1 MRTAFYICAALLFL
15 TWYGSPAGAA
25 DFAAAF
31 LENGMGAR
39 GPGMGGAFAA
49 AVDDASAPYWNPAGL
64 VRTRG
69 KQVLAALAPLSLDRQ
84 QSSTSATVNVR
95 GELAFG
101 FAWLHA
107 GVDRIE
113 GRTGSGIPIGSIED
127 AENAF
132 LVAVARTLGSRL
144 AVGFTVKIL
153 DQRIDVPGWQE
164 AKATGN
170 GLDLGLQFRLS
181 DRLFLGAAA
190 RNLGA
195 RLDWKVQRGGQQ
207 ASSTEDD
214 LPRILVAGLAYR
226 PFSALLLAV
235 DFNQSDDAFANLGA
249 EWTVNPLLTLRGG
262 FHRLPD
268 DDHSAG
274 SLTAGLTLRPMRNQA
289 LQFHYA
295 YAADPLDA
303 GERSVFGLS
312 CKF

>member
-1 MRTAFYICAALLFL
+1 M
-15 TWYGSPAGAA
+15 
-25 DFAAAF
+25 D
-31 LENGMGAR
+31 AR

-69 KQVLAALAPLSLDRQ
+69 KQALAALMPLSLDRR
-84 QSSTSATVNVR
+84 QSSAAAALNVR

-107 GVDRIE
+107 GIDQIE
-113 GRTGSGIPIGSIED
+113 GRTGSGLPIGSIED

-153 DQRIDVPGWQE
+153 DQQIDVPGWQQ
-164 AKATGN
+164 AKATGH

-181 DRLFLGAAA
+181 DRLFLAAAA

-195 RLDWKVQRGGQQ
+195 TLDWKVQRSGQQ
-207 ASSTEDD
+207 ASSTQDD
-214 LPRILVAGLAYR
+214 LPRVLVAGLAFY
-226 PFSALLLAV
+226 PLPALLLAA
-235 DFNQSDDAFANLGA
+235 DLHQSDAAFANLGA

-262 FHRLPD
+262 LHRLPD

-274 SLTAGLTLRPMRNQA
+274 SPTAGLTLRPMRSQT

-303 GERSVFGLS
+303 GDRSVFSLS